1 MAEESLKMPANFLYE
16 CKSFEV
22 PYIHMCVLRQWDI
35 KQICKNIVDVFKW
48 LTGMN
53 NKVIQHV
60 HGAL

>member
-1 MAEESLKMPANFLYE
+1 
-16 CKSFEV
+16 
-22 PYIHMCVLRQWDI
+22 MCVLRQWDI